1 MVNVLLVV
9 LLLVLPFTSA
19 RVRSLIIIYG
29 SGLDHPEGTCTAFPE
44 LALVSERVNLGLV
57 IVVLFI
63 ISVFG
68 QSDVWPLRGDL
79 VFFVSYVYFW
89 LDLYFIDVL
98 LNG

>member
-1 MVNVLLVV
+1 MVHVLLVV
-9 LLLVLPFTSA
+9 FLLPFPAS
-19 RVRSLIIIYG
+19 RVRSFIIIYG
-29 SGLDHPEGTCTAFPE
+29 SGLDPEGTGTAFAE

-79 VFFVSYVYFW
+79 VFFVSYVYFG